1 MSEFEERLK
10 TARQNSWQQFGKK
23 IVFYLPGMFMLNNVK
38 GKYPA
43 ISITGNECALKCDH
57 CQGKILDS
65 MVQAS
70 TPEKLVEQCLE
81 IGRAHV

>member
-1 MSEFEERLK
+1 MSEFENRLK
-10 TARQNSWQQFGKK
+10 IARESSWQHFGKK
-23 IVFYLPGMFMLNNVK
+23 IIFYLPGMFRLNGIN

-65 MVQAS
+65 MLQTS
-70 TPEKLVEQCLE
+70 TPWQLVKLCLK
-81 IGRAHV
+81 IAARYV